1 MCVWMWGRR
10 CRAAT
15 VRVKSCALCCLSNPG
30 AWDVVDLDLQAWPG
44 QTVCLRP
51 VRSRIG
57 QQIDRPTNQPTTPT
71 TISRKCDTTRSAAC
85 VIRKQSPLPPDAG
98 NANPRDYLFGSE
110 DRVLGAIP
118 KSNHKPESGIVE
130 QGDNVRVPCSVC
142 ICRIPPLRRAHRPGI
157 PSLAPSMCHDTR
169 KLVTGIFRTPR
180 MFDRM
185 KPIVGDWMWREAGE
199 SKPCSW
205 ESWDPVAFL
214 CLRGKG

>member
-1 MCVWMWGRR
+1 MYHKGFAALRVAYRDCLIAAIRCAFGDLSYSLLVEVQEERGIVCVCMWGRR

-30 AWDVVDLDLQAWPG
+30 AWDVVDLHLQAWPG

-57 QQIDRPTNQPTTPT
+57 QRIDRPTNQPSTPT

-130 QGDNVRVPCSVC
+130 QGDKVRVPCSCLHLQDPTVTESA
-142 ICRIPPLRRAHRPGI
+142 PPRDP
-157 PSLAPSMCHDTR
+157 
-169 KLVTGIFRTPR
+169 IFST
-180 MFDRM
+180 
-185 KPIVGDWMWREAGE
+185 
-199 SKPCSW
+199 
-205 ESWDPVAFL
+205 
-214 CLRGKG
+214 